1 MLKPNKW
8 QLRTVK
14 RALKKLAATQ
24 KDMEIQM
31 NGLQTAVLEAG
42 GNIETRAK
50 SPDYEFVT
58 QYVFTKDSLERFI
71 DIVKNE
77 PSPISRAGG

>member
-1 MLKPNKW
+1 MS
-8 QLRTVK
+8 
-14 RALKKLAATQ
+14 
-24 KDMEIQM
+24 I

-58 QYVFTKDSLERFI
+58 QYVFTKESLERFI
-71 DIVKNE
+71 EQIKNE
-77 PSPISRAGG
+77 PSPISRTGR